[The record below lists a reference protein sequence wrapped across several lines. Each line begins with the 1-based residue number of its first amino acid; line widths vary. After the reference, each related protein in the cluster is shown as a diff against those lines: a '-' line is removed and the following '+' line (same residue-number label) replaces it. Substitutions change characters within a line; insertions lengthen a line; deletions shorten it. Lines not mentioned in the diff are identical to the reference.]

1 MSLWVV
7 KFYFLNFNSS
17 ILIPHSTYLCYH
29 CYDTDQSR
37 CLTTWNQWELICH
50 FISYCIVQV
59 VSRTFASCWCCYRP
73 MMMLFGHTLAKV
85 MNNNGCIRV
94 CLMMCVYTRV
104 AFCLTIC
111 MICATMS
118 LETWTPICV
127 TKQGLTV
134 SYFASEVVVK
144 VAREL
149 KLKEAKFR

>member
-29 CYDTDQSR
+29 CYDTDQS
-37 CLTTWNQWELICH
+37 ICH

-73 MMMLFGHTLAKV
+73 MMMLFGHTLSKV
-85 MNNNGCIRV
+85 VNNNGCIRV
-94 CLMMCVYTRV
+94 CLMCVCTRV

-134 SYFASEVVVK
+134 SYFAWEVVVK

-149 KLKEAKFR
+149 KLKEAEFR